1 MADIFVNDVYKGTCT
16 NGVEFVQNFRAKRR
30 NGEIE
35 GQYNIYYRR
44 DLDYVYIEG
53 TPGRIRRPLIVV
65 ENGASKLTDEML
77 EQLKNEELS
86 FNDLIQKGIVEY
98 IDAMEEHDCY
108 VSANFDEI
116 TSEHTHVEISPIT
129 MFGINTATMPFSE
142 HDEPSRL
149 MRGQKTVKQAVGM
162 YSLNYL
168 RRKETDRHILLNPQ
182 RPLVETHI
190 YDLLGF
196 DSHPAGQNLVVA
208 VMSYE
213 GYNMDDG
220 LILNQ
225 SSIERGLE
233 RSVYYKLHTASE
245 LKYPG
250 GMEDKITMPSQDIKG
265 YRLEEDYRML
275 EGDGI
280 VSLGSYVQTSDV
292 IIGKISPPRF
302 VEEIEGFNQMVN
314 MNIDSSVALKE
325 DEHGIVSAIYT
336 VENQAGEK
344 EVNIVLRDPRNPIVG
359 DKFASRH
366 GQKGIVGGTFK
377 QSDMPFSEN
386 GIVPDAIFSPHSI
399 PSRKTVSHVMEVL
412 AGKVAALR
420 GELVDANSF
429 DGEKEEDLRKELEEY
444 GFNSTGTEVMF
455 DPKTGKRMRAE
466 IYVGSLYYLRL
477 NHQVSSKLQARGT
490 GPIQLL
496 TRQPAEGRMR
506 GGGLKLGEM
515 EKDALLSHGASLV
528 LKERFSSDQTTALV
542 CRECGYFADP
552 FLFNYR
558 SKCPIC
564 NSTKFDEVEVAYA
577 FKLFMNELRSLGIN
591 PTFGVRDKFFESLNA
606 NRGIS
611 IEEEEEVSEGSN
623 PSLNDTKGG
632 EE

>member
-1 MADIFVNDVYKGTCT
+1 MAEIFINEVYSGNVP
-16 NGVEFVQNFRAKRR
+16 NGRKFVDEFKAKRR
-30 NGEIE
+30 SGEIE
-35 GQYNIYYRR
+35 THYNIYYNKQ
-44 DLDYVYIEG
+44 LDFVYLEG

-65 ENGASKLTDEML
+65 ENGKSKLTDDL
-77 EQLKNEELS
+77 IAQLKDESLTY
-86 FNDLIQKGIVEY
+86 NDLVTQGVIEY
-98 IDAMEEHDCY
+98 VDAMEENDCY
-108 VSANFDEI
+108 TAFNEADL
-116 TSEHTHVEISPIT
+116 TSEHTHLEVSSMI
-129 MFGINTATMPFSE
+129 MFGINTGTMPFSE

-162 YSLNYL
+162 YALNYL
-168 RRKETDRHILLNPQ
+168 KRKETDRHLLLYPQ
-182 RPLVETHI
+182 RPLVETFV

-196 DSHPAGQNLVVA
+196 ESHPAGQNLVVA

-233 RSVYYKLHTASE
+233 RSVYYKLQSSSE

-250 GMEDKITMPSQDIKG
+250 GMEDRITLPTAEVKG
-265 YRLEEDYRML
+265 YRLEEDYRLL
-275 EGDGI
+275 EGDGV
-280 VSLGSYVQTSDV
+280 VSLGSYVNTSDV
-292 IIGKISPPRF
+292 IIGKVSPPRF
-302 VEEIEGFNQMVN
+302 VEELEGFGQMVN
-314 MNIDSSVALKE
+314 MDVDSSLALKE
-325 DEHGIVSAIYT
+325 DEYGVVSAVYI

-344 EVNIVLRDPRNPIVG
+344 EVNVVLRNTRDPIVG

-366 GQKGIVGGTFK
+366 GQKGVVGATFK
-377 QSDMPFSEN
+377 QSDMPFTEH

-420 GELVDANSF
+420 GELVDANPF
-429 DGEKEEDLRKELEEY
+429 DGEKEADLRKQLEEY
-444 GFNSTGTEVMF
+444 GFNPTGTEVMY
-455 DPKTGKRMRAE
+455 DPKTGKKMKAE
-466 IYVGSLYYLRL
+466 IYIGSLYYLRL

-490 GPIQLL
+490 GPVQLL

-515 EKDALLSHGASLV
+515 EKDALLSHGASLL
-528 LKERFSSDQTTALV
+528 LKERFSSDQTTALI
-542 CRECGYFADP
+542 CGECGYMADP

-564 NSTKFDEVEVAYA
+564 NNTKFDEVEVAYA

-591 PTFGVRDKFFESLNA
+591 PSFGVKDKFFDK
-606 NRGIS
+606 
-611 IEEEEEVSEGSN
+611 EEAQ
-623 PSLNDTKGG
+623 GG
-632 EE
+632 ED